1 MLTEETT
8 IMKLDC
14 SQKELHE
21 AVQLVNVATSGRTA
35 TSALFQSMLIE
46 VQDGTMRLVG
56 TDSEIW
62 VERVIPVMITE
73 PGQFAPNA
81 RLLNELISSLPE
93 GDVHFEQI
101 NRSTLKITQGSGE
114 YKVAG
119 MPPEDFPDLP
129 NINAV
134 ATIKFPLGEWQE
146 IIKSVSFATAAE
158 NQGRKILTGV
168 LIHYDGETLKA
179 VATDTH
185 RLAVRSFHAPGI
197 GDPIKAIVPA
207 RALTAINRLSLP
219 DDSEL
224 TVTLGDNQLCLV
236 SDGVKVV
243 AQLIEGEFPPYE
255 RVIPTGYTKKWQV
268 DREVFSACLKRAGVM
283 AKDPTSKV
291 VMESK
296 DDVVFLSARSEG
308 YGEAKEE
315 FEIIKEGDDIQL
327 AFNSHYL
334 LDALSPIDTPGVVL
348 EMSENDRPAV
358 IKPSESS
365 LDYLC
370 VVMPMSMM

>member
-1 MLTEETT
+1 MLTEEAT

-21 AVQLVNVATSGRTA
+21 AVQLVNVATSGKTA
-35 TSALFQSMLIE
+35 TSALFQTMLIE
-46 VQDGTMRLVG
+46 VQDGKMRLVG

-62 VERVIPVMITE
+62 VERIIPVMITE

-129 NINAV
+129 SINV
-134 ATIKFPLGEWQE
+134 VSTIKFPLGEWQE
-146 IIKSVSFATAAE
+146 IIKSVSFATSVE
-158 NQGRKILTGV
+158 NQARKVLTGV

-185 RLAVRSFHAPGI
+185 RLAVRSSHAQGI
-197 GDPIKAIVPA
+197 GDAIKAIVPA
-207 RALTAINRLSLP
+207 RALTAISKLSLP
-219 DDSEL
+219 GDSEL
-224 TVTLGDNQLCLV
+224 TITLGDNQLCLV
-236 SDGVKVV
+236 SDGVKIV
-243 AQLIEGEFPPYE
+243 AQLIQGEFPPYD

-283 AKDPTSKV
+283 AKDPTSRV

-296 DDVVFLSARSEG
+296 GNVVFLNARSEG

-315 FEIIKEGDDIQL
+315 VEIIKEGDDIQL
-327 AFNSHYL
+327 AFNSDYL

-348 EMSENDRPAV
+348 EMTENDRPVV

-370 VVMPMSMM
+370 VVMPMAMI